1 MNWLLIPP
9 SRSNNEFSNH
19 LVKKNRK
26 QTQHEQFM
34 RNFHG
39 VHSPCRCT
47 SHTNFTF
54 IPSDSGYANSC
65 RDLIIVVSLF
75 VLIGSHQR
83 MYSMYII
90 TNYFILNKTYNKLE
104 GTKAIAKMIEAMK
117 MSRVHRQCLR
127 LINLID
133 IYILLLRSAVVSV
146 VISCCRQM

>member
-1 MNWLLIPP
+1 MCEFKNGYTFWHLTTINVKISLNWLLIPP
-9 SRSNNEFSNH
+9 SRSNNEFLNH

-26 QTQHEQFM
+26 QTQREQFM

-75 VLIGSHQR
+75 ILIGSHQR

-104 GTKAIAKMIEAMK
+104 RHKGNSE
-117 MSRVHRQCLR
+117 
-127 LINLID
+127 ND
-133 IYILLLRSAVVSV
+133 RSDEDVAGSSTMPVTY
-146 VISCCRQM
+146 